1 MFWVEARRQG
11 RPRDPAIN
19 DAILNAAR
27 QLLTEVGYPRLTMEG
42 VAARAG
48 VQKPTL
54 YLRYPTKPA
63 LVFAAAF
70 GKTAAIA
77 DPETGSLVDDLTIA
91 YQWLI
96 DELTAPEAR
105 AALPGLMADMA
116 TDPDGAQLVRSLV
129 IAPEYGRVRDRLE
142 RAIHH
147 GEIRADADLE
157 LAIDA
162 LIGTALVRSAILDH
176 PVDRTF
182 TARTVEMILTAL
194 RPSAE

>member
-1 MFWVEARRQG
+1 MAARRTG

-19 DAILNAAR
+19 DAILSATR
-27 QLLTEVGYPRLTMEG
+27 QLLTEVGYTRLTMEG

-54 YLRYPTKPA
+54 YLRYPTKTA

-70 GKTAAIA
+70 GKTAAVD
-77 DPETGSLVDDLTIA
+77 DPDTGSLVGDLTIA

-116 TDPDGAQLVRSLV
+116 TDPDGAELVRSLV

-142 RAIHH
+142 RAVHR
-147 GEIRADADLE
+147 GELRADADLE

-162 LIGTALVRSAILDH
+162 LIGTVLVRSAILDH
-176 PVDRTF
+176 PVDHAFSLR
-182 TARTVEMILTAL
+182 AIEMIVAAL
-194 RPSAE
+194 RPPAG